1 MPRLRRPSPC
11 LKCGGA
17 SWKDEGG
24 KTVGNDARAS
34 LEWLDDLNPQQRK
47 AVVHGNGPL
56 LVVAGAGSG
65 KTKTLAYRVAYLIH
79 QGVPPERI
87 LLMTFTRRAAE
98 EMLRRAAAATAHG
111 TSLTARVWG
120 GTFHA
125 IANRVL
131 RTYSQVA
138 GLPADFTVM
147 DEADAGDL
155 LNVVRHELN
164 LGRND
169 KRFPR
174 KGTCLAIYS
183 RCVNG
188 CEMLESVLT
197 KHYPWC
203 LEYKEPLKSLFSNYV
218 VRKQQRGVL
227 DYDDLLLYW
236 LQLLSNEG
244 MARELGGRFD
254 HVLVD
259 EYQDTNI
266 VQADILKGL
275 RRFNTNLTV
284 VGDDAQSIY
293 SFRAANVRNILDF
306 PAQFPGATVIT
317 LEQNYRSVEPILETT
332 NRLISQAR
340 ERFTKDLWSA
350 RKEGGRP
357 VIVTCR
363 DEAAQD
369 KFVVDKVLEYYEQG
383 IPLHRQAVL
392 FRAGHLSDSLEIELT
407 RRNISYH
414 KYGGLR
420 FLEAAH
426 VKDLISF
433 LRVVENPSDEI
444 AWFRLLQMVEGIG
457 PATASKAIT
466 HVTKAHDPRTIR
478 AFAAPPAAK
487 VGMARLAD
495 LMDDLAKAGESDP
508 AAQVQRIR
516 AFYDDIMAL
525 RYENAQARKRDLEH
539 IEQVAT
545 RYTSRRQL
553 LTDLTLDPPN
563 STSDIAA
570 DPLKDEDWL
579 VLSTI
584 HSAKGCE
591 WDVVYLI
598 HASDGC
604 LPSDM
609 ATGNDREIEEELRL
623 AYVAMTRA
631 RNALYVTWPLRYYQ
645 KWGSYTDR
653 HIYSQLSRFI
663 SDEVR
668 ESCEAVSCGEAG
680 RSDDYNYNQDDMI
693 GRVRRQINS
702 RWE

>member
-1 MPRLRRPSPC
+1 M
-11 LKCGGA
+11 
-17 SWKDEGG
+17 
-24 KTVGNDARAS
+24 NNN
-34 LEWLDDLNPQQRK
+34 LEWLDDLNAQQRQ
-47 AVVHGNGPL
+47 AVVHGEGPL

-65 KTKTLAYRVAYLIH
+65 KTKTLAYRVAYLISR
-79 QGVPPERI
+79 GVPPERI

-98 EMLRRAAAATAHG
+98 EMIKRAAAASDRGAHM
-111 TSLTARVWG
+111 TSRVWG
-120 GTFHA
+120 GTFHSM
-125 IANRVL
+125 ANRIL
-131 RTYSQVA
+131 RMYNQQA
-138 GLPADFTVM
+138 GLPSDFTVM

-155 LNVVRHELN
+155 MNVVRHELN
-164 LGRND
+164 LGKND

-174 KGTCLAIYS
+174 KGTCLGIYS

-188 CEMLESVLT
+188 CEMMEPVLT
-197 KHYPWC
+197 RHYPWC
-203 LEYKEPLKSLFSNYV
+203 LEYKEALKTLFTNYV
-218 VRKQQRGVL
+218 IRKQQRGVL

-236 LQLLSNEG
+236 LQLLNNEA
-244 MARELGGRFD
+244 MAREIGGRFD

-259 EYQDTNI
+259 EYQDTNT
-266 VQADILKGL
+266 VQAGILRGL
-275 RRFNTNLTV
+275 RRFNTNITV

-306 PAQFPGATVIT
+306 PQQFTGATVIT

-332 NRLISQAR
+332 NRLISQSR

-350 RKEGGRP
+350 RREGQRP
-357 VIVTCR
+357 KIVTCK

-369 KFVVDKVLEYYEQG
+369 RFVVERILEHYEEG
-383 IPLHRQAVL
+383 IPLHKQAVL

-444 AWFRLLQMVEGIG
+444 AWFRVLQMIDGIG
-457 PATASKAIT
+457 PATAGKIIA
-466 HVTKAHDPRTIR
+466 HVAKAHDPRALKT
-478 AFAAPPAAK
+478 FKPPAAAK
-487 VGMARLAD
+487 EGWAD
-495 LMDDLAKAGESDP
+495 LGQLMDDLVTAEEGNP

-516 AFYDDIMAL
+516 SFYDDRMAL
-525 RYENAQARKRDLEH
+525 RYENAQARRRDLEH
-539 IEQVAT
+539 IEQVAA
-545 RYTSRRQL
+545 RYKSRRQL

-570 DPLKDEDWL
+570 NPLKDEDWL

-591 WDVVYLI
+591 WDVVYVI

-609 ATGNDREIEEELRL
+609 ATDNDREIEEELRL

-631 RNALYVTWPLRYYQ
+631 RNFLYVTWPLRYYQ
-645 KWGSYTDR
+645 KWGSYTDK
-653 HIYSQLSRFI
+653 HVYSQMSRFL

-668 ESCEAVSCGEAG
+668 ASCEMVSCGTSGYADEMDQRG
-680 RSDDYNYNQDDMI
+680 GYDIVEQ
-693 GRVRRQINS
+693 VRRQIS
-702 RWE
+702 SQWD

>member
-1 MPRLRRPSPC
+1 MTETAHDNL
-11 LKCGGA
+11 
-17 SWKDEGG
+17 D
-24 KTVGNDARAS
+24 
-34 LEWLDDLNPQQRK
+34 WLSDLNPQQRQ
-47 AVVHGNGPL
+47 AVVHGEGPL

-65 KTKTLAYRVAYLIH
+65 KTKTLAYRVAYLIA

-98 EMLRRAAAATAHG
+98 EMLKRAAAASTRGSHMTG
-111 TSLTARVWG
+111 RVWG
-120 GTFHA
+120 GTFHSM
-125 IANRVL
+125 ANRIL
-131 RTYSQVA
+131 RMYSQQSS
-138 GLPADFTVM
+138 LPSDFTVM
-147 DEADAGDL
+147 DEGDSSDL
-155 LNVVRHELN
+155 MNVVRHELN

-174 KGTCLAIYS
+174 KGTCLGIYS

-188 CEMLESVLT
+188 CEMMEPVLT

-203 LEYKEPLKSLFSNYV
+203 LEYKEQLKALFTQYV
-218 VRKQQRGVL
+218 IRKQQRGVL

-236 LQLLSNEG
+236 LQLLTSDA
-244 MARELGGRFD
+244 MAREIGGRFD

-259 EYQDTNI
+259 EYQDTNT
-266 VQADILKGL
+266 VQADILHGL
-275 RRFNTNLTV
+275 RRFNPNITV

-306 PAQFPGATVIT
+306 PKQFPGATVIT

-332 NRLISQAR
+332 NRLISQAH

-350 RKEGGRP
+350 RREGQKP
-357 VIVTCR
+357 IIVTCK
-363 DEAAQD
+363 DEASQD
-369 KFVVDKVLEYYEQG
+369 KFVVDKILEHYEQG
-383 IPLHRQAVL
+383 VPLHKQAVL

-444 AWFRLLQMVEGIG
+444 AWFRVLQMIEGIG
-457 PATASKAIT
+457 PATAGKIIN
-466 HVTKAHDPRTIR
+466 HVSKAHDPRALKT
-478 AFAAPPAAK
+478 FAPPAAAK
-487 VGMARLAD
+487 AGWTELVQ
-495 LMDDLAKAGESDP
+495 LMDDLVTVGESNP

-516 AFYDDIMAL
+516 SFYDDIMAQ
-525 RYENAQARKRDLEH
+525 RYENAQARRRDLEH

-545 RYTSRRQL
+545 GYKSRRQL

-570 DPLKDEDWL
+570 NPLKDEDWL

-591 WDVVYLI
+591 WDVVFVI
-598 HASDGC
+598 HVSDGC

-609 ATGNDREIEEELRL
+609 ATDNDKEIEEELRL

-631 RNALYVTWPLRYYQ
+631 RNFLYVTWPLRYYQ
-645 KWGSYTDR
+645 KWGSYNDK
-653 HIYSQLSRFI
+653 HVYSQISRFI

-668 ESCEAVSCGEAG
+668 ASCELLAVGVSGYQEDRA
-680 RSDDYNYNQDDMI
+680 SMNDDI
-693 GRVRRQINS
+693 VGRVRSQINS
-702 RWE
+702 MWD

>member
-1 MPRLRRPSPC
+1 MTEPTHDNL
-11 LKCGGA
+11 A
-17 SWKDEGG
+17 
-24 KTVGNDARAS
+24 
-34 LEWLDDLNPQQRK
+34 WLSDLNPQQQK
-47 AVVHGNGPL
+47 AVVHGAGPL

-65 KTKTLAYRVAYLIH
+65 KTKTLAYRVAYLIA
-79 QGVPPERI
+79 QGTPPERI
-87 LLMTFTRRAAE
+87 LLMTFTRRASE
-98 EMLRRAAAATAHG
+98 EMLKRAAAASTHGAHMTG
-111 TSLTARVWG
+111 RVWG
-120 GTFHA
+120 GTFHSM
-125 IANRVL
+125 ANRIL
-131 RTYSQVA
+131 RMYSQQS
-138 GLPADFTVM
+138 GLPSDFTVM
-147 DEADAGDL
+147 DEGDSADL
-155 LNVVRHELN
+155 MNVVRHELN

-174 KGTCLAIYS
+174 KSTCLGIYS

-188 CEMLESVLT
+188 CEMMEPVLS

-203 LEYKEPLKSLFSNYV
+203 LEYKEQLKALFTQYV
-218 VRKQQRGVL
+218 IRKQQRGVL

-236 LQLLSNEG
+236 LQLLSSDA
-244 MARELGGRFD
+244 MAREIGGRFD

-259 EYQDTNI
+259 EYQDTNT
-266 VQADILKGL
+266 VQADILRSL
-275 RRFNTNLTV
+275 RRFNPNITV

-306 PAQFPGATVIT
+306 PQQFPGATVIT

-350 RKEGGRP
+350 RREGQRP

-363 DEAAQD
+363 DEATQD
-369 KFVVDKVLEYYEQG
+369 QFVVSKILEHYEQG
-383 IPLHRQAVL
+383 IPLHKQAVL
-392 FRAGHLSDSLEIELT
+392 FRAGHLSDSLEIELA

-433 LRVVENPSDEI
+433 LRVTENPSDEI
-444 AWFRLLQMVEGIG
+444 AWFRILQMIEGIG
-457 PATASKAIT
+457 PATAAKIIT
-466 HVTKAHDPRTIR
+466 HVTKAHDPRTLKT
-478 AFAAPPAAK
+478 FAPPAAAK
-487 VGMARLAD
+487 AGWTDLCQ
-495 LMDDLAKAGESDP
+495 LMDDLVTAGEGNP

-516 AFYDDIMAL
+516 SFYDDIMAQ
-525 RYENAQARKRDLEH
+525 RYENPQARRRDLEH
-539 IEQVAT
+539 IEQVASG
-545 RYTSRRQL
+545 YKSRRQL

-570 DPLKDEDWL
+570 NPLKDEDWL

-591 WDVVYLI
+591 WDVVFVI

-609 ATGNDREIEEELRL
+609 ATDNDKQIEEELRL

-631 RNALYVTWPLRYYQ
+631 RNFLYVTWPLRYYHR
-645 KWGSYTDR
+645 WGSYTDK
-653 HIYSQLSRFI
+653 HVYSQISRFLT
-663 SDEVR
+663 DDVR
-668 ESCEAVSCGEAG
+668 ASCELASFGTSG
-680 RSDDYNYNQDDMI
+680 YPDDRSSMDDDI
-693 GRVRRQINS
+693 VGRVRNQINS
-702 RWE
+702 MWD